1 MKVLQVSLIL
11 FLSAFVS
18 MNGQS
23 QRSQRIRLMEGS
35 LASLRGE
42 KEINIEFA
50 YDNIRVGK
58 YDKEEDYVN
67 KLKEDYNRKEPGRG
81 DSWAKYWY
89 DDRHAKYEPQ
99 FEEWFEKYN
108 DLKQSSKA
116 KYTLIFKTT
125 FIEPG
130 FNVGIM
136 RKSAYINAEVWIVE
150 TANKNNVIAKISIEK
165 APGRMFYGNDFD
177 TGERISEAYA
187 DAGRT
192 LARFIKDKS

>member
-11 FLSAFVS
+11 FLSAFFS
-18 MNGQS
+18 LTSQA
-23 QRSQRIRLMEGS
+23 QRSQRIRLMDGS

-42 KEINIEFA
+42 KEINVEFA
-50 YDNIRVGK
+50 YENIRVGK

-67 KLKEDYNRKEPGRG
+67 NRKEEYNRKEPGRG

-89 DDRHAKYEPQ
+89 DDRRAKYEPQ
-99 FEEWFEKYN
+99 FEEWFEKYGEM
-108 DLKQSSKA
+108 KQSSKA
-116 KYTLIFKTT
+116 KYTLIFKTN

-130 FNVGIM
+130 FNMGIA
-136 RKSAYINAEVWIVE
+136 RKSAYISAEAWIVE
-150 TANKNNVIAKISIEK
+150 SANKNNVIAKISIEK

-177 TGERISEAYA
+177 TGERISEAFA

-192 LARFIKDKS
+192 IGRFIRDKS